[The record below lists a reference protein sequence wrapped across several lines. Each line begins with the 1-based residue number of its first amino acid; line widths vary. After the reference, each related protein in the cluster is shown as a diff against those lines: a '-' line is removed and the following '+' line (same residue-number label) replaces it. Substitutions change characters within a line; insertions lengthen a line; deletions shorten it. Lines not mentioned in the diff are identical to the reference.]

1 MKPEQLSAVLQEMG
15 GVAGRSFG
23 LDGERLSD
31 QPVTVAFDA
40 YDVQGCDGAY
50 PVLRTTARSGTVN
63 RRDLD
68 LTVREALR
76 SLLMRL
82 YPAN

>member
-1 MKPEQLSAVLQEMG
+1 
-15 GVAGRSFG
+15 
-23 LDGERLSD
+23 
-31 QPVTVAFDA
+31 
-40 YDVQGCDGAY
+40 
-50 PVLRTTARSGTVN
+50 VLRTTARSGTVN

-76 SLLMRL
+76 SLLVRL